1 MAALL
6 QTDAE
11 GLNRAAANYH
21 ELYPIAARCGV
32 FAKSDIQP
40 LINEGATLPD
50 LAASIFPVSYTH
62 LDGYKRQA

>member
-6 QTDAE
+6 KTDAS
-11 GLNRAAANYH
+11 GLNDLARDYR

-40 LINEGATLPD
+40 LINEGASRAD
-50 LAASIFPVSYTH
+50 LAASILSLIH
-62 LDGYKRQA
+62 I